1 MITFDDFIAES
12 GIPIYLQVIRHIKR
26 QIAAGTVNNGDEV
39 ISRRML
45 SALLGVNPNT
55 VQKAYALL
63 EAEGLICSHSGAK
76 SYVVLNDDTVDRI
89 KRELLENDISAVING
104 MKQMGLSKSEALE
117 YIGRMWSE

>member
-117 YIGRMWSE
+117 YIERMWSE

>member
-117 YIGRMWSE
+117 YIERMWTE